1 MRFFLILLFVIQPT
15 FSQNKT
21 KVVDA
26 LHNKN
31 DEFIYLWHISD
42 NKVFADQKVVVRRS
56 FPEDA
61 ISLAWD
67 QGYYITDISYGD
79 GYWSLVT
86 TKKQSN
92 ENGQKWSTV
101 YRASDLHDKV
111 KEGYDENY
119 NITDIC
125 YGKDSDGDNMWI
137 LVMTKISV
145 GAESFSTVS
154 PANFQSKV
162 KEKWD
167 EGYDIVDL
175 SYGKDQLAVV
185 FRKGTGYSG
194 QSWFSRSEFPVDK
207 IKQSLNEGKILTS
220 FGWKSDFSSSM
231 GVVSKVLNYNSQS
244 FENYEDTLKYLPS
257 NSAQPKSNTK
267 PKPQVK
273 PKPKPIVKK
282 APPKAVK
289 ID

>member
-1 MRFFLILLFVIQPT
+1 MRFFLILLFIIQPT

-21 KVVDA
+21 MVVDA

-31 DEFIYLWHISD
+31 DEFIYLWHISE
-42 NKVFADQKVVVRRS
+42 NKIFEDQKVIVRRS
-56 FPEDA
+56 FPKDA
-61 ISLAWD
+61 ISLSWD
-67 QGYYITDISYGD
+67 EGYYITDISYGD

-86 TKKQSN
+86 TKKKSD

-101 YRASDLHDKV
+101 YSTSDLHDKV

-125 YGKDSDGDNMWI
+125 YGKDSDGDNMWV

-154 PANFQSKV
+154 PGNFQSTV

-167 EGYDIVDL
+167 EGYDIIDL
-175 SYGKDQLAVV
+175 SYGKDKWAVV

-194 QSWFSRSEFPVDK
+194 QTWFSRNEFPVDK

-220 FGWKSDFSSSM
+220 FAWKSDFTSSM
-231 GVVSKVLNYNSQS
+231 GVVSKVPNYNSQS
-244 FENYEDTLKYLPS
+244 FETYEDTLKYLPS

-267 PKPQVK
+267 PKPQAK
-273 PKPKPIVKK
+273 PKPKVKK
-282 APPKAVK
+282 APPKGVK